1 MEPSETPKR
10 PAKRKEKAEAA
21 NWSTKTVALE
31 SAAHSSMEK
40 AAKKLKMSNAKF
52 ASAAINYFTQNGL
65 DPTQDHTSLAA
76 LTKQMKDGFALL
88 GVAVTDGVAN
98 VRSHNAD
105 IGNRLYAL
113 TRNFEKTLYAFQHQQ
128 QLATYSYMESVES
141 NLLRHLVAMDSDVF
155 QPLFEHLFRTE
166 EEAFITRSLSARI
179 YLKLIDNPTILGE
192 QNAKFTQ
199 DREEA
204 LVAKLREFLKTHKL
218 ATPQPIRK
226 PGATAVPVKPVAP
239 ATPAPAVAPKP

>member
-1 MEPSETPKR
+1 MEPSQTPKR

-65 DPTQDHTSLAA
+65 DPRQDHTSLAA
-76 LTKQMKDGFALL
+76 LSQQMKDGFALL

-98 VRSHNAD
+98 VRIHNAD

-113 TRNFEKTLYAFQHQQ
+113 VRNFERTLYAFEQQQ
-128 QLATYSYMESVES
+128 QLTTYSYLEAIES
-141 NLLRHLVAMDSDVF
+141 NLLRHLVAIDSDVF

-166 EEAFITRSLSARI
+166 QEAFITRLLATRV
-179 YLKLIDNPTILGE
+179 YLQLIDEPTLLKE
-192 QNAKFTQ
+192 QNAQLDKE
-199 DREEA
+199 REER
-204 LVAKLREFLKTHKL
+204 VVGRLREFIKEHKFS
-218 ATPQPIRK
+218 RRF
-226 PGATAVPVKPVAP
+226 
-239 ATPAPAVAPKP
+239 